1 MKQNAFER
9 KFNLLSVQLE
19 NLYEYCL
26 SKEVSDDCQSRLKK
40 SADHLRVADG
50 KNQIGNSEGA
60 WFHLAEAAWE
70 IGYLSG
76 EQNATFEG
84 STEEAVRNQLR
95 MNAQKGG
102 TNKGVNSED
111 VRSKVARK
119 LVELAPN
126 GKWPSRSAFDIA
138 YHKVSRD
145 TPGFSGSEYHRLKLL
160 KRADIRATLPAGKK
174 RKR

>member
-1 MKQNAFER
+1 MRQNSFER
-9 KFNLLSVQLE
+9 KLNLLSVQLE
-19 NLYEYCL
+19 NLREYCL
-26 SKEVSDDCQSRLKK
+26 GRDVPDYCRSRLKQ
-40 SADHLRVADG
+40 ADDHLVLADG
-50 KNQIGNSEGA
+50 KNQIGKFESA
-60 WFHLAEAAWE
+60 WLYLVDVAWD

-76 EQNATFEG
+76 EQNAIFEA

-102 TNKGVNSED
+102 KIKGVNSED
-111 VRSKVARK
+111 VRSKIARK
-119 LVELAPN
+119 LVGLAPN
-126 GKWPSRSAFDIA
+126 GKWPSRAAFDIA

-160 KRADIRATLPAGKK
+160 KRADIQATLPAGKK